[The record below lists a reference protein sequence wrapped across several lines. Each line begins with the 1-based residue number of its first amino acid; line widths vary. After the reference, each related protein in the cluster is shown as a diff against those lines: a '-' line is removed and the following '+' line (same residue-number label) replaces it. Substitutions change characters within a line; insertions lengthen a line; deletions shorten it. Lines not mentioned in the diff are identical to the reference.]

1 MTMLTNRY
9 DFVLLFDVQDGNPNG
24 DPDLGNQ
31 PRIDLETGVGL
42 VTDVCLKRKVR
53 NYVMF
58 TKNGVDH
65 YDIFIKEK
73 GVLNRFISEEWDID
87 SGKRTPAEVKKA
99 QESQKIESDA
109 RTRMCKRYFD
119 VRTFGAVMSTGDKG
133 AGQVRGPIQ
142 MTFSRSYD
150 PIVVAEHCITRM
162 AVTNEKD
169 LEKERTMGRKYTVPY
184 ALYCAHGFVSPF
196 LAAQTGF
203 SKEDL
208 ELFWEALLNMF
219 EFDRSAARGLMSTRH
234 LVIFEHKSS
243 LGNAFAESSF
253 ERIKCEKLAEI
264 PRAFSDYKVMLDGE
278 RLTEIKKV
286 VNVGA

>member
-58 TKNGVDH
+58 KKNGVDH

-73 GVLNRFISEEWDID
+73 GVLNRFISEEWDIA

-142 MTFSRSYD
+142 MTFSRSSD
-150 PIVVAEHCITRM
+150 
-162 AVTNEKD
+162 
-169 LEKERTMGRKYTVPY
+169 GRI
-184 ALYCAHGFVSPF
+184 AGHHGHRLQIDGQHQRLFSHARCRQPC
-196 LAAQTGF
+196 LAACVTGADDDHIVF
-203 SKEDL
+203 S
-208 ELFWEALLNMF
+208 
-219 EFDRSAARGLMSTRH
+219 H
-234 LVIFEHKSS
+234 
-243 LGNAFAESSF
+243 
-253 ERIKCEKLAEI
+253 
-264 PRAFSDYKVMLDGE
+264 
-278 RLTEIKKV
+278 
-286 VNVGA
+286 